1 MGEAG
6 SLSRWTRGTYW
17 LRIGAVCL
25 DGLGFDRQ
33 PRLSSVD
40 AGAKVSN
47 SAVLHIVS
55 VEERDDVAAVA
66 DHNMSG
72 LDRRWAKLLCPLGL
86 NGGRSSGNFGLE
98 WTRW

>member
-17 LRIGAVCL
+17 LRMGAVCL
-25 DGLGFDRQ
+25 DGLDFDRQ

-47 SAVLHIVS
+47 SAVLHMVS
-55 VEERDDVAAVA
+55 DEERDDVAAVA
-66 DHNMSG
+66 DRNVCG
-72 LDRRWAKLLCPLGL
+72 PDRRWAEPLCPLGL
-86 NGGRSSGNFGLE
+86 SGGRRSDDVGLE
-98 WTRW
+98 WTHW